1 MRAAGGSKQKDAGNA
16 ASQTSTVTVS
26 VRARPFLPRDEGQ
39 KAVIRILKAKE
50 EEENPTIVLDVLS
63 PQLIG
68 EPRLEQKFFAFDHC
82 FDGKSTQ
89 TEVHDTVGKK
99 IVENAVN
106 GYNACVFAYGQTGS
120 GKSFSIIGPENDE
133 GLIPRVSRA
142 LPWESGGSSSSSS
155 SASASSSKEAA
166 GGAGGNATNANANN
180 GTNVGPNLGGGGA
193 ASSGSSSDQ
202 DFRVTVSFLEIY
214 NETLRDLLNPAP
226 RKKPL
231 YVHQHPKLGVYV
243 PWLTEAPVTSHN
255 EAMSRLDFGAKIRAT
270 AQTCM
275 NSQSSRSHSLFI
287 VRITRTVDKLIYS
300 SSINLID
307 LAGSERVKKAG
318 HHRGGRML
326 ESSAINSS
334 LSVLGLVIS
343 KLAGEAIKKG
353 QHSVK
358 KVRLTASVNQQDE
371 GEADLMLQT
380 FRTEIEELRTELHSN
395 HNPSSP
401 KAGRLRREVEA
412 MESLNAMV
420 SSKYDR
426 KNWDDAR
433 RREKEQELMRQ
444 EVLANLRVGRIQGLA
459 SDDPYILNISDDV
472 ALTGRLLYLLDQ
484 PLMHVGSAPHNQ
496 IRLLG
501 LGIGTVMCTIKREEG
516 VTKQD
521 MKLQLQ
527 KKERGGR
534 LVINGKE
541 ITDGAVLDLKHG
553 DRILVGR
560 AFAFRLIMP
569 GMPSNADNE
578 AEAANAPAE
587 QTESEEKVEEMKKLQ
602 DDVDESNELIR
613 ELLGESG
620 PSLSVGLLST
630 PNEGASSATRVVQQR
645 DETGTLVA
653 VWLQS
658 AFYCRLD
665 IMRDLY
671 QQHLEN
677 VRAAD
682 GTGSNAD
689 SMMTSKAGSEDREA
703 WAEGAGGGKES
714 DSEGA
719 MGGERGG
726 GPPGALQGG
735 GSIVG
740 SCVVGAGAADTL
752 QATQVWEP
760 GSTNLM

>member
-1 MRAAGGSKQKDAGNA
+1 MRSAGGSKQTA
-16 ASQTSTVTVS
+16 AAVSTTSTVTVS

-39 KAVIRILKAKE
+39 RNVVRILPAKE
-50 EEENPTIVLDVLS
+50 DEKDSNPTIVLDVLT
-63 PQLIG
+63 PQLVG
-68 EPRLEQKFFAFDHC
+68 DPVLRPQLFAFDHC
-82 FDGKSTQ
+82 FDGQSPQ
-89 TEVHDTVGKK
+89 QLVYDTIGQR
-99 IVENAVN
+99 IVDSAVN

-120 GKSFSIIGPENDE
+120 GKSYSIIGPETDE
-133 GLIPRVSRA
+133 GLIPRVSRELFA
-142 LPWESGGSSSSSS
+142 KADVE
-155 SASASSSKEAA
+155 
-166 GGAGGNATNANANN
+166 
-180 GTNVGPNLGGGGA
+180 
-193 ASSGSSSDQ
+193 

-214 NETLRDLLNPAP
+214 NEQLRDLLNPAP

-243 PWLTEAPVTSHN
+243 PHLTEAPVTDHA

-287 VRITRTVDKLIYS
+287 VRMTRTAEKVIYS

-353 QHSVK
+353 QHVPFRQSKLTYLLQDALSGNSKTWMIANISPAQTETEETLSTLRFAQSVK

-371 GEADLMLQT
+371 TEADMMLQT
-380 FRTEIEELRTELHSN
+380 FRTEIEDLRQELHSN

-401 KAGRLRREVEA
+401 KAGRLRRELEA
-412 MESLNAMV
+412 IESATAMV

-426 KNWDDAR
+426 RGWDDAR

-444 EVLANLRVGRIQGLA
+444 EVLANLKVGHIKGLA
-459 SDDPYILNISDDV
+459 CDHPYILNISDDV
-472 ALTGRLLYLLDQ
+472 AVTGRLLYTIDQ
-484 PLMHVGSAPHNQ
+484 PITHVGSAANNQ

-501 LGIGTVMCTIKREEG
+501 LGIGGVMCTIKRDDG
-516 VTKQD
+516 ANKQEI
-521 MKLQLQ
+521 KLHLQ
-527 KKERGGR
+527 KKEKGGR
-534 LVINGKE
+534 LMINGRE
-541 ITDGAVLDLKHG
+541 VADGTVTELQHG
-553 DRILVGR
+553 DRLVIGR
-560 AFAFRLIMP
+560 AFSFRLIMP
-569 GMPSNADNE
+569 GMPTTEESI
-578 AEAANAPAE
+578 AE
-587 QTESEEKVEEMKKLQ
+587 TSSVEDPELRKLQ

-613 ELLGESG
+613 ELLGETG
-620 PSLSVGLLST
+620 PQLSVGVLSNCSPPAT
-630 PNEGASSATRVVQQR
+630 SSHANGDSAGSGGATQQGQEPGQSPGFSSQSQLSNSPVHVVQQR
-645 DETGTLVA
+645 DESGSLVA

-677 VRAAD
+677 LRSATED
-682 GTGSNAD
+682 GATNP
-689 SMMTSKAGSEDREA
+689 TSTTEGEA
-703 WAEGAGGGKES
+703 WTEGGGGGKE
-714 DSEGA
+714 
-719 MGGERGG
+719 
-726 GPPGALQGG
+726 
-735 GSIVG
+735 
-740 SCVVGAGAADTL
+740 DTL

-760 GSTNLM
+760 GSTNIM